1 MPSTN
6 RRGVEVVEHRTK
18 KVVKFIDCE
27 GKSLDQI
34 LKVERGVNI
43 NLNHDDYYTRLVV
56 EGAKTD
62 A

>member
-6 RRGVEVVEHRTK
+6 RRGIEVVERRTK
-18 KVVKFIDCE
+18 KAVHFIDCGE
-27 GKSLDQI
+27 KSLDQI

-43 NLNHDDYYTRLVV
+43 NLNHDDYYTKLVI
-56 EGAKTD
+56 EGETTD